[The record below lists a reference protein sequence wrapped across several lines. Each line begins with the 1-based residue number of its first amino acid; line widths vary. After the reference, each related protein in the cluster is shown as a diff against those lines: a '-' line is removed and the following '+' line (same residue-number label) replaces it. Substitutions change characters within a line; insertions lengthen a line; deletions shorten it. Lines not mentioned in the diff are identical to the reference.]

1 MSRAGAVYAGAAH
14 DLGPGRGRQRDAA
27 ATRER
32 LLQAAEAQFAA
43 HGLAGGRVDEI
54 ARAAGVNVQ
63 LIYRYF
69 GDKAGLHRAAF
80 DRTLARLARH
90 LGEPVISGA
99 GGGVDARAAF
109 RYHIGRYLDFVW
121 SDPTYARLGLW
132 SLAEGTDPHDGEHG
146 SGLAELER
154 QSGVAVTSGIA
165 SGLLKP
171 ETTPELFCT
180 TLIALSL
187 GQYGLITSCGVFG
200 GRPAQPLAMEQR
212 ETLRDLV
219 VGAMLGA
226 FGRPPSPGSSPGPQ

>member
-32 LLQAAEAQFAA
+32 LLEAAEAQFAA
-43 HGLAGGRVDEI
+43 HGLAGSRVDEI

-90 LGEPVISGA
+90 LGEPLLDGA
-99 GGGVDARAAF
+99 AGADPRAAF
-109 RYHIGRYLDFVW
+109 THHIGRYLDFVW

-132 SLAEGTDPHDGEHG
+132 SLAEGTDPHAGEHG
-146 SGLAELER
+146 SGVAELER
-154 QSGVAVTSGIA
+154 QSGVAVSSGIA

-171 ETTPELFCT
+171 ETTPELFCMI
-180 TLIALSL
+180 LIALSL
-187 GQYGLITSCGVFG
+187 GQYGVITSCGVFG
-200 GRPAQPLAMEQR
+200 GRPAQLLAIAQR

-219 VGAMLGA
+219 VVAMLGA
-226 FGRPPSPGSSPGPQ
+226 FGRPPSPGN

>member
-1 MSRAGAVYAGAAH
+1 MSRAGATFAREAH
-14 DLGPGRGRQRDAA
+14 GLRTGSARQRDAA

-32 LLQAAEAQFAA
+32 LLDAAEAQFAA
-43 HGLAGGRVDEI
+43 HGLAGSRVDEI

-90 LGEPVISGA
+90 LGEPVIGDGA
-99 GGGVDARAAF
+99 GMDARAAF
-109 RYHIGRYLDFVW
+109 RYHVGRYLDFVW

-154 QSGVAVTSGIA
+154 QSRVAVASGIA

-200 GRPAQPLAMEQR
+200 GQPAQPLAAEQR

-219 VGAMLGA
+219 VGALLGA
-226 FGRPPSPGSSPGPQ
+226 FGRVPS